1 LSCSTVILL
10 PYSSEMRREGKKDV
24 VEDAV
29 EVNRRRR
36 KIGKKMQ

>member
-1 LSCSTVILL
+1 
-10 PYSSEMRREGKKDV
+10 MRRGKEDV

-36 KIGKKMQ
+36 KIGKRCSKENRKK

>member
-10 PYSSEMRREGKKDV
+10 PYSSEMRRGKEDV